1 MSWTEDD
8 SRLFID
14 EGAYFVPERE
24 VQIATV
30 SAAIPP
36 LDGPGHIVELCCGEG
51 LLSRALLARFPGA
64 TVHAFDGSP
73 RMLEAARRT
82 AGDLAARLETRHFDL
97 AAKDW
102 RTPPFRAHA
111 VVSSLAVHHLDA
123 AGKQALFRDVF
134 AMLAPGGV
142 FVLADLIAP
151 TRAAGQAIAAEA
163 WDEAVK
169 ARALALDGDLA
180 AFERFRAENWNFYRD
195 PEPDPVDQPSPL
207 YDQLKWLEAAG
218 FAALDVHYLKAGH
231 AILSGVRARG
241 R

>member
-24 VQIATV
+24 TQIATICT
-30 SAAIPP
+30 AIPP

-51 LLSRALLARFPGA
+51 LLSRVLLERFPAA

-73 RMLEAARRT
+73 RMLEATRRT
-82 AGDLAARLETRHFDL
+82 AGALAARLETRQFDL
-97 AAKDW
+97 AARDW
-102 RTPPFRAHA
+102 RTLEFEAHA

-123 AGKQALFRDVF
+123 AGKQALFQDIYSL
-134 AMLAPGGV
+134 LAPGGA
-142 FVLADLIAP
+142 FVLADLIEPAR
-151 TRAAGQAIAAEA
+151 TAGQAIAAAA

-169 ARALALDGDLA
+169 ARALARDGDVE
-180 AFERFRAENWNFYRD
+180 AFERFRAERWNYYSD
-195 PEPDPVDQPSPL
+195 PDPDPVDQPSPL

-231 AILSGVRARG
+231 AILSGVRR
-241 R
+241 